1 MIRTHLLVLAA
12 TGILMTAASA
22 QSVKM
27 ISITLHNRDNGDLIV
42 RMFDQNQSNK
52 EVYSQNLS
60 QGRDATVQIA
70 ADGGGKGKVLWRAL
84 AVNESPPKCRTGTV
98 TSVAAGTTINV
109 AGAVTGY
116 GSSC

>member
-12 TGILMTAASA
+12 TGILMTTASA

-27 ISITLHNRDNGDLIV
+27 ISITLHNRDKGDLIV

-84 AVNESPPKCRTGTV
+84 AVNESPPKCRTGSV
-98 TSVAAGTTINV
+98 TGVAAGTAFNV